1 MSSPTARTLAHFRKL
16 GFPCVD
22 IVERRVFRHVTK
34 DLFGCI
40 DVLAMDANGAVTA
53 VQATSGSNVSARVKK
68 IMALPA
74 WHVMRLAGWR
84 VVVQGWRKNAKGR
97 YVLREVDLS

>member
-1 MSSPTARTLAHFRKL
+1 MASPTARTLKHFRDL
-16 GFPCVD
+16 GFPLVD

-40 DVLAMDANGAVTA
+40 DVLAVDCNGAVTA
-53 VQATSGSNVSARVKK
+53 IQATSGSNVSARVKK

-74 WHVMRLAGWR
+74 WDIMRLSGWR
-84 VVVQGWRKNAKGR
+84 VVVHGWSKNAKGR
-97 YVLREVDLS
+97 IVLREVDLS